1 MTGNNC
7 FILDEMTNTEKI
19 PFSYSFGNSC
29 RNFAANIFD
38 QTKCKNCMKP
48 REEHLGIEDAK
59 VKARPVHY
67 GWLLMA
73 PPGWTPIAGSAMGS
87 RRWQRR
93 FFVLYELGTLNW
105 SLDDEAGTDPAGV
118 LDLNKPYAVAK
129 ADEETQLTNTIC
141 ISSLN
146 ENQNE
151 KTIIRAET
159 REECIFWY
167 RSLAKMIDDS
177 KERQKQSA
185 RRNKMLV
192 STCPGNSGH
201 GSFGHIMDHFLAQ
214 VTRSISELNFTIRN
228 LYIRS

>member
-1 MTGNNC
+1 
-7 FILDEMTNTEKI
+7 
-19 PFSYSFGNSC
+19 
-29 RNFAANIFD
+29 
-38 QTKCKNCMKP
+38 MKP

-192 STCPGNSGH
+192 STRPKCPGQCPV
-201 GSFGHIMDHFLAQ
+201 IPFLAQ

-228 LYIRS
+228 LYTRS

>member
-1 MTGNNC
+1 
-7 FILDEMTNTEKI
+7 MTNTEKI

-192 STCPGNSGH
+192 STRPESPD
-201 GSFGHIMDHFLAQ
+201 SARWYLTRWFLAQ
-214 VTRSISELNFTIRN
+214 VTRSISELTYSIRN
-228 LYIRS
+228 LYKV